1 MPVSI
6 MCPLY
11 QAGMRVAHLPPP
23 LGPAVGLLKIRRVA
37 VIGTIVEHDHEE
49 WEAAVSGLSGT
60 EHDPDVAL
68 TLDTLPDLDENTWI
82 H

>member
-1 MPVSI
+1 M
-6 MCPLY
+6 
-11 QAGMRVAHLPPP
+11 
-23 LGPAVGLLKIRRVA
+23 
-37 VIGTIVEHDHEE
+37 GTIVEHDHEE

-68 TLDTLPDLDENTWI
+68 TLDTLPDLDEITWI